1 MMQKYLILRLN
12 ILIQAKYFN
21 ISDGIKFTNE
31 ILNAKIKEKDLFDKS
46 DIIFG
51 IIFGADMSLSVHI
64 DNKKNDILILGE
76 DPTDGVH
83 DTTVN
88 AEKECSLNFTEKQKF
103 VQVCIIMK

>member
-1 MMQKYLILRLN
+1 
-12 ILIQAKYFN
+12 
-21 ISDGIKFTNE
+21 
-31 ILNAKIKEKDLFDKS
+31 
-46 DIIFG
+46 
-51 IIFGADMSLSVHI
+51 MSLSVHI